1 MRLTGMRA
9 FGLLWLSHAVSL
21 IGSGLT
27 AFALG
32 VHVYQVT
39 GSVSRFAIIEFLS
52 LAPVALLSPVA
63 GALTDRWDRRRT
75 LIIADVLA
83 ALAPLVLAWCMR
95 DGHTSLWHIGVTAAT
110 ISTLSAFQWPAFA
123 TLTTQLVPH
132 QNLGRAAGA
141 TEMARAVAQIFSPI
155 LAGVAMSSASIG
167 MLLLID
173 SATYLFSVSMM
184 LILLRAPLA
193 KTSTPL
199 ERGAVTLLH
208 DIRRGWRYLAT
219 RRDLLV
225 LSGFFAFTN
234 LSLGIVEICITPLV
248 LSFASPA
255 ALGGV
260 LWIGGI
266 GMLLGGLLMSVWR
279 GAGQPMRLVLAV
291 TLVQGAL
298 LIAAGASRSL
308 VSMTV
313 VAFLYLFCFPISM
326 ATNHAMWLRAVPVAM
341 QGSVLGLRR
350 AMEGAALPVAALV
363 AGPLV
368 DGIFEP
374 LLTAH
379 GPLGSALAG
388 VLGAGPGRG
397 IALMYVALGLLTILV
412 SAVALSRAGHL
423 LPVEA
428 SALGEGQT

>member
-1 MRLTGMRA
+1 MRA
-9 FGLLWLSHAVSL
+9 FALLWLGQAVSL

-39 GSVSRFAIIEFLS
+39 GSVSRFALIELLS
-52 LAPVALLSPVA
+52 LAPVALLSPFA

-75 LIIADVLA
+75 LIVTDALA
-83 ALAPLVLAWCMR
+83 ALAPLVLAWCLR
-95 DGHTSLWHIGVTAAT
+95 DGHAPLWQIGLAAAT
-110 ISTLSAFQWPAFA
+110 MSTLSAFQWPAFSS
-123 TLTTQLVPH
+123 LTTQLVPPEH
-132 QNLGRAAGA
+132 LGRAAGA
-141 TEMARAVAQIFSPI
+141 TEVARAVAQIFSPVMAG
-155 LAGVAMSSASIG
+155 LAMASASIG
-167 MLLLID
+167 TLLVID
-173 SATYLFSVSMM
+173 SASYLFSACMM
-184 LILLRAPLA
+184 LIILRARFA
-193 KTSTPL
+193 GTSAPP
-199 ERGAVTLLH
+199 ERAAATLLQ
-208 DIRRGWRYLAT
+208 DVARGWRYLKT
-219 RRDLLV
+219 RHDLLL

-234 LSLGIVEICITPLV
+234 VSLGIVEICITPLV

-260 LWIGGI
+260 LWVGGI

-279 GAGQPMRLVLAV
+279 GARRPMRLVLTV

-298 LIAAGASRSL
+298 LIAAGASRGL

-313 VAFLYLFCFPISM
+313 VVFLYLFCFPISM

-350 AMEGAALPVAALV
+350 AMEGAALPLAALV

-374 LLTAH
+374 LLAAD
-379 GPLGSALAG
+379 GRFAGALAG
-388 VLGAGPGRG
+388 LLGGGPGRG
-397 IALMYVALGLLTILV
+397 IALMYVALGLLTVLV
-412 SAVALSRAGHL
+412 SALALARAGRL
-423 LPVEA
+423 VPAEIAAATEA
-428 SALGEGQT
+428 QP